1 MDGKNNKALINK
13 DLVEVFGVE
22 GNLLNI
28 LDLLT
33 HLFDKNFELYA

>member
-13 DLVEVFGVE
+13 GLVEVCGVE
-22 GNLLNI
+22 GNLFYI

-33 HLFDKNFELYA
+33 HLFDKNFKLYA